1 MKSLRRPEVV
11 HECWEVL
18 AILVVGAVG
27 YLPGLGSFATT
38 LDERIYFDVARQM
51 AVGGHWLVPRYT
63 GEADIIAGAV
73 FLEKPPLV
81 FWLQALSVEV
91 LGATPFAVRLPS
103 VVVSLACAVVVH
115 RIGSRW
121 YGRRAGFAAA
131 LAFLATPA
139 IYWYGNGGRTATTD
153 IFLTLFGTLFV
164 WWLWRARTDS
174 RYLVYAGVAGG
185 LAALSKQAAAGV
197 FLVVALPLLVGL
209 VSRDRVVDLA
219 KGAAAGLA
227 VVLPWNLFA
236 YLSRPETY
244 LRQMVAEQAV
254 GRLGTDHAPLHGEL
268 GTMVGPFNPFYAL
281 QFPSYLGPLLP
292 LTAVG
297 AALAVRADRAD
308 ADADPASSVDAADRR
323 PGLVLCWW
331 LAAPIALF
339 TVATSSTWI
348 HYVQGSVVPAAVLA
362 GYAVARST
370 EFAEDLLRSRTSLG
384 GVPYGL
390 YAGCVVLVAVAAFVR
405 YSPHQ
410 NAFV

>member
-1 MKSLRRPEVV
+1 MKSLHRPDVV
-11 HECWEVL
+11 HECWEL
-18 AILVVGAVG
+18 LTILVVGALG
-27 YLPGLGSFATT
+27 YLPGLGSFSTT

-51 AVGGHWLVPRYT
+51 ATAGHWLVPRYT
-63 GEADIIAGAV
+63 GSADIVAGTV

-81 FWLQALSVEV
+81 FWLQAISVEA
-91 LGATPFAVRLPS
+91 LGATAFAVRLPS
-103 VVVSLACAVVVH
+103 VAASLACAVVVH
-115 RIGSRW
+115 RIATRW

-153 IFLTLFGTLFV
+153 VFLTLFGTLFV

-185 LAALSKQAAAGV
+185 LAAMSKQAAAGV
-197 FLVVALPLLVGL
+197 FLVVALPLLAGFA
-209 VSRDRVVDLA
+209 RDRVADLA

-236 YLSRPETY
+236 SLSHPETY
-244 LRQMVAEQAV
+244 VRQMVAEQAV

-268 GTMVGPFNPFYAL
+268 VTMVGPFNPFYAL
-281 QFPSYLGPLLP
+281 QFPSYLGPLVY

-297 AALAVRADRAD
+297 AVLAVRADLAD
-308 ADADPASSVDAADRR
+308 ADADSASGGDAFGRR

-331 LAAPIALF
+331 LAAPVALF

-384 GVPYGL
+384 GVPYPL
-390 YAGCVVLVAVAAFVR
+390 YAGCVVLVAAAAFVR